1 MVRKQNLLRKV
12 QCAWWDEIKIKGWE
26 KLIVDK
32 DLKSIKLGDGRGKHR
47 RVRMA
52 DESQQ
57 ESQPAHKERKIM
69 NYLPFSLK
77 ILEIILAV
85 FSIGLIVDPL
95 NSFQKF
101 LIKSHFKLDDA
112 AIIYIT
118 IAGYIIINTLF
129 IICQILGDRI
139 PKRTLVIF
147 SSVGALLH
155 IVAGSVIV
163 YNWRKILGPYYNNN
177 EFYPSKQYM
186 DMFISGAVFTFAN
199 AVVFILEVF
208 FIIKFSSKSTEWKFW
223 NDEEEENIFAKIIY
237 LMNKLLIF
245 QKNINI

>member
-1 MVRKQNLLRKV
+1 MY
-12 QCAWWDEIKIKGWE
+12 I
-26 KLIVDK
+26 
-32 DLKSIKLGDGRGKHR
+32 SISPR
-47 RVRMA
+47 
-52 DESQQ
+52 
-57 ESQPAHKERKIM
+57 
-69 NYLPFSLK
+69 SLK
-77 ILEIILAV
+77 NISKSESSISSHVIIDL
-85 FSIGLIVDPL
+85 LWL
-95 NSFQKF
+95 Q
-101 LIKSHFKLDDA
+101 
-112 AIIYIT
+112 
-118 IAGYIIINTLF
+118 
-129 IICQILGDRI
+129 
-139 PKRTLVIF
+139 LVIF

-208 FIIKFSSKSTEWKFW
+208 FIIKFSSKSTEWKFL

-245 QKNINI
+245 QKNMNI

>member
-1 MVRKQNLLRKV
+1 
-12 QCAWWDEIKIKGWE
+12 
-26 KLIVDK
+26 
-32 DLKSIKLGDGRGKHR
+32 
-47 RVRMA
+47 
-52 DESQQ
+52 
-57 ESQPAHKERKIM
+57 M

-101 LIKSHFKLDDA
+101 STRLHFKLDDA

-163 YNWRKILGPYYNNN
+163 YNWRKILGPYYNN
-177 EFYPSKQYM
+177 EFRPSKQYM

-208 FIIKFSSKSTEWKFW
+208 FIIKFSSKGTEWTFLKCWGSKREIFLQRLYILNEQVINNPEKYEYLILRKFFRKGRDRRIIVVRN
-223 NDEEEENIFAKIIY
+223 ND
-237 LMNKLLIF
+237 
-245 QKNINI
+245 

>member
-1 MVRKQNLLRKV
+1 MY
-12 QCAWWDEIKIKGWE
+12 I
-26 KLIVDK
+26 
-32 DLKSIKLGDGRGKHR
+32 SISPR
-47 RVRMA
+47 
-52 DESQQ
+52 
-57 ESQPAHKERKIM
+57 
-69 NYLPFSLK
+69 SLK
-77 ILEIILAV
+77 NISKSESSISSHVIIDL
-85 FSIGLIVDPL
+85 LWL
-95 NSFQKF
+95 Q
-101 LIKSHFKLDDA
+101 
-112 AIIYIT
+112 
-118 IAGYIIINTLF
+118 
-129 IICQILGDRI
+129 
-139 PKRTLVIF
+139 LVIF

-223 NDEEEENIFAKIIY
+223 NDEEEENIFFAKIIY